1 MYEDDVRDMIMSA
14 LKMNALKVS
23 PKNKAY
29 TREEKLQQ
37 MMKKEKPKYEYNQ
50 FSKAVLDFQ
59 LRQHEDT
66 LSSFIIAFKQF
77 DTDHDGIIG
86 EVFSLVK

>member
-29 TREEKLQQ
+29 TREEKLQ
-37 MMKKEKPKYEYNQ
+37 
-50 FSKAVLDFQ
+50 
-59 LRQHEDT
+59 
-66 LSSFIIAFKQF
+66 
-77 DTDHDGIIG
+77 
-86 EVFSLVK
+86 